1 MTIYIYG
8 SKSFKNNIHDV
19 LEHANM
25 KFKLSEDDSITELM
39 SLDELKDA
47 IEEDPT
53 NIFLIDDEKIIRK
66 GALKFLKPKDGIEE
80 EYLKIHGIGDLSV
93 DDISDIATHIVKKLK
108 KSQAQKE
115 AKNEAQKEVLKEEYV
130 EKQND
135 EIALKNNDYEFVHGD
150 TKQQTT
156 LDQHDEDEFLSAYS
170 QNSELEN
177 AHEQDEDDNFD
188 INDVINFDE
197 DEEEN
202 ENKEDVEAPKED
214 EESKEEDEVDFEELL
229 DEEETPVVSE
239 SNYSNEDLHK
249 EDFGLTIEKIEKD
262 EDSDM
267 SDEFSELDSLN
278 EDELLEALSGSN
290 AKNDT
295 ITKSPVSVT
304 KSNAEVELN
313 SSSVHD
319 ISSLIS
325 QLLNNKTLEITIK
338 IKE

>member
-25 KFKLSEDDSITELM
+25 KFKLSEDDSIQELA
-39 SLDELKDA
+39 SLHELREA

-53 NIFLIDDEKIIRK
+53 NIFLIDDEKIIKK

-80 EYLKIHGIGDLSV
+80 EFLKVHGIGDLSV
-93 DDISDIATHIVKKLK
+93 DNISDIATHIVKKLK
-108 KSQAQKE
+108 KAHAQKE
-115 AKNEAQKEVLKEEYV
+115 ALQESLKKEEPV
-130 EKQND
+130 EKQDEESVTQTND
-135 EIALKNNDYEFVHGD
+135 FEFLNGEK
-150 TKQQTT
+150 KQDKT
-156 LDQHDEDEFLSAYS
+156 LDHLDEDDFLSLYTHDHGY
-170 QNSELEN
+170 NGLEN
-177 AHEQDEDDNFD
+177 AHDHDDDHFDIDDVINFGENEDKYEEENDEDDND
-188 INDVINFDE
+188 
-197 DEEEN
+197 DEEEI
-202 ENKEDVEAPKED
+202 
-214 EESKEEDEVDFEELL
+214 DFEEL
-229 DEEETPVVSE
+229 DKEENGDFPSSE
-239 SNYSNEDLHK
+239 DSNSNENLHE
-249 EDFGLTIEKIEKD
+249 EDFGLTVEEIEKIEKD

-290 AKNDT
+290 VKNDT
-295 ITKSPVSVT
+295 ITKSPVSAK
-304 KSNAEVELN
+304 KSSAEVELN

-319 ISSLIS
+319 ISSLIT